1 MNTEKEPAMQML
13 DERSACCAHSI
24 VMRSSVHVG
33 DGLLKD
39 AWHCCDCGLRF
50 SIDQSLP
57 MFVPEKSHL
66 HKKLDSCADEI
77 VALRARVAELE
88 QAVRYIFKETQNT
101 GYGNPIVM
109 ERMID
114 RIEECA
120 INAIDAARGDV

>member
-1 MNTEKEPAMQML
+1 MNDILSET
-13 DERSACCAHSI
+13 RNI
-24 VMRSSVHVG
+24 
-33 DGLLKD
+33 D
-39 AWHCCDCGLRF
+39 AVR
-50 SIDQSLP
+50 
-57 MFVPEKSHL
+57 E
-66 HKKLDSCADEI
+66 DEI
-77 VALRARVAELE
+77 DRLRARVAELE